1 MMNCVTYYYYEIKLQ
16 CTVMEYNLIV
26 ILKSKN

>member
-1 MMNCVTYYYYEIKLQ
+1 MNCVTYYYYEIKLQ
-16 CTVMEYNLIV
+16 YTVMEYNLIV